1 MNNVNN
7 IYISKRVMKIC
18 GIKSAFVLAILKQYY
33 EEQTVNSSFVYFNS
47 ELINDIKEIPTIITK
62 ILVKSKTNRFF
73 SVSFNKSTKQT
84 KNTCRKAYENKL
96 VIFSK

>member
-18 GIKSAFVLAILKQYY
+18 GIKSAFVLAMLKQYY

-47 ELINDIKEIPTIITK
+47 ELINDIKEISGLPTYQIKNCIHTLIDYK
-62 ILVKSKTNRFF
+62 YILVDYDIKGKPCSYIIN
-73 SVSFNKSTKQT
+73 NI
-84 KNTCRKAYENKL
+84 L
-96 VIFSK
+96 

>member
-47 ELINDIKEIPTIITK
+47 EL
-62 ILVKSKTNRFF
+62 
-73 SVSFNKSTKQT
+73 
-84 KNTCRKAYENKL
+84 Y
-96 VIFSK
+96 